1 MAHIK
6 LKDVINRVQTKVD
19 KDNTSLIYYVG
30 GEHIE
35 SENVCITK
43 RGLIEGSTIGP
54 MFYYGFKAGDFLLVS
69 RNPHLKKAGV
79 VGFDGI
85 CSEKTFVLATANSE
99 VLLPEYLP
107 FILQNDTFWEYAYQH
122 RHGSTN
128 TFINWSTLANYEFE
142 LPNIEIQ
149 RKLAEILWAINDTM
163 ESYKRLI
170 LATDELVKSQFI
182 EMIEPYSQYS
192 TKAGTIMYGMRNG
205 LSPSRAGEHYAKT
218 LTLSAVT
225 QGVFDENAWKDGYF
239 ADCPPN
245 DKRICATD
253 FYICRGNG
261 NKTLVGAGVYSL
273 EDRFDL
279 VFPDTVIAARI
290 NEQKIRLP
298 YLYMAWKM
306 QAVRNQI
313 EENAKTTNGTY
324 KINQSVIAN
333 VELVVPPLPV
343 QDEFVAFVQQSD
355 KSKFELEQA
364 LSELTA
370 TYKRIISEQLG

>member
-182 EMIEPYSQYS
+182 EMFGDPLKNPRHLPQFRLEKFIHFLTSGSRGWAKYYSED
-192 TKAGTIMYGMRNG
+192 GEWFITITNVKNCKV
-205 LSPSRAGEHYAKT
+205 SIDNI
-218 LTLSAVT
+218 
-225 QGVFDENAWKDGYF
+225 QCI
-239 ADCPPN
+239 CPPHN
-245 DKRICATD
+245 AEAERTRVKEGDLLISVTADLGRTGVITKEIAD
-253 FYICRGNG
+253 H
-261 NKTLVGAGVYSL
+261 GAY
-273 EDRFDL
+273 
-279 VFPDTVIAARI
+279 
-290 NEQKIRLP
+290 
-298 YLYMAWKM
+298 
-306 QAVRNQI
+306 
-313 EENAKTTNGTY
+313 
-324 KINQSVIAN
+324 INQH
-333 VELVVPPLPV
+333 
-343 QDEFVAFVQQSD
+343 
-355 KSKFELEQA
+355 
-364 LSELTA
+364 LT
-370 TYKRIISEQLG
+370 

>member
-142 LPNIEIQ
+142 LPNIEIL
-149 RKLAEILWAINDTM
+149 R
-163 ESYKRLI
+163 
-170 LATDELVKSQFI
+170 
-182 EMIEPYSQYS
+182 
-192 TKAGTIMYGMRNG
+192 
-205 LSPSRAGEHYAKT
+205 
-218 LTLSAVT
+218 
-225 QGVFDENAWKDGYF
+225 
-239 ADCPPN
+239 
-245 DKRICATD
+245 
-253 FYICRGNG
+253 
-261 NKTLVGAGVYSL
+261 
-273 EDRFDL
+273 
-279 VFPDTVIAARI
+279 
-290 NEQKIRLP
+290 
-298 YLYMAWKM
+298 
-306 QAVRNQI
+306 
-313 EENAKTTNGTY
+313 
-324 KINQSVIAN
+324 
-333 VELVVPPLPV
+333 
-343 QDEFVAFVQQSD
+343 
-355 KSKFELEQA
+355 
-364 LSELTA
+364 
-370 TYKRIISEQLG
+370 

>member
-79 VGFDGI
+79 VGFEGI

-170 LATDELVKSQFI
+170 LATDELVKSKFAVLNCL
-182 EMIEPYSQYS
+182 
-192 TKAGTIMYGMRNG
+192 KRN
-205 LSPSRAGEHYAKT
+205 LLLILQKT
-218 LTLSAVT
+218 EDVH
-225 QGVFDENAWKDGYF
+225 
-239 ADCPPN
+239 
-245 DKRICATD
+245 
-253 FYICRGNG
+253 
-261 NKTLVGAGVYSL
+261 SL
-273 EDRFDL
+273 
-279 VFPDTVIAARI
+279 
-290 NEQKIRLP
+290 
-298 YLYMAWKM
+298 
-306 QAVRNQI
+306 
-313 EENAKTTNGTY
+313 
-324 KINQSVIAN
+324 INQSAKKY
-333 VELVVPPLPV
+333 
-343 QDEFVAFVQQSD
+343 FC
-355 KSKFELEQA
+355 KSCHRENHN
-364 LSELTA
+364 
-370 TYKRIISEQLG
+370 G